1 MRLGLA
7 RLQDQAV
14 SNESAR
20 SLCEELANLGVTAD
34 PHSAQLD
41 DNSGLYQELRRTDIK
56 QHVYVK
62 MSNPCREVITLQ
74 LGHYANFVG
83 SHWWNL
89 QDASLCYDA
98 SPEETPSEIFS
109 DVLFRVGQ
117 THSGQT
123 TYTPRLIAFDL
134 KGSLNTLR
142 QEGCLYETSS
152 ESNSLA
158 WEGAVMT
165 HMEEPAQKNE
175 FLQDLELLDVRG
187 GKYMFPNSSLS
198 VPNTVNGQLEHGR
211 KAYNLESSVRVWSD
225 FLRVHLHPKTISI
238 VNQYSYEG
246 ECDRLEA
253 FGQGESLLK
262 ENSFLDDLEDK
273 LHFFVE
279 ECDYLQGFQVL
290 CDIQDGFSGLGSSVT
305 ELLHDEYGGRGIFTL
320 GLAPVSHPQSS
331 IVKDVYHLINSVLS
345 FVHLSNNSSSFCP
358 LSLRGGLE
366 RRPSPHTTF
375 PYLLY
380 DVSIASSWY
389 HSSAVLAT
397 VLDTLTL
404 PYRLHNGGCSMG
416 HLIDALV
423 FSGRKVLC
431 ASASVPFPMVSDKSL
446 PDTLVDFGETLPWR
460 PVSACG
466 ELRENRCFA
475 QSHYMLYHGQP
486 EGCVARRINPSDR
499 PAPCKELEFFFLA
512 VLKNATLG
520 AGAPGMS
527 VIDAA
532 TLGSLA
538 LLLCHQQPIFW
549 LHPSTGRVTRD
560 LNVAAEVCKPLDKV
574 NTLSANKHIAD
585 GCAQEAI
592 KGLDLGF
599 YPGHSDSLLSLSS
612 APIKASID
620 SMKITASSAKSS
632 SVNLSSPTDAP

>member
-1 MRLGLA
+1 
-7 RLQDQAV
+7 
-14 SNESAR
+14 
-20 SLCEELANLGVTAD
+20 
-34 PHSAQLD
+34 
-41 DNSGLYQELRRTDIK
+41 
-56 QHVYVK
+56 

-83 SHWWNL
+83 THWWNL
-89 QDASLCYDA
+89 QDASLCYDI

-109 DVLFRVGQ
+109 DVLFRQGQ

-165 HMEEPAQKNE
+165 HREELAQKNE
-175 FLQDLELLDVRG
+175 FLEDLELLDGQGLPKERLQI
-187 GKYMFPNSSLS
+187 KNRKESR
-198 VPNTVNGQLEHGR
+198 VPNTVNGQLEHSR

-331 IVKDVYHLINSVLS
+331 VVKDVYHLINSVLS
-345 FVHLSNNSSSFCP
+345 FVYLSNNSSSFCP

-380 DVSIASSWY
+380 DASSWY
-389 HSSAVLAT
+389 HSSAVLST

-416 HLIDALV
+416 QLTDALV

-475 QSHYMLYHGQP
+475 QSVCLRGISPHNMICNL
-486 EGCVARRINPSDR
+486 
-499 PAPCKELEFFFLA
+499 
-512 VLKNATLG
+512 
-520 AGAPGMS
+520 APGS
-527 VIDAA
+527 K
-532 TLGSLA
+532 
-538 LLLCHQQPIFW
+538 PISP
-549 LHPSTGRVTRD
+549 LHICTSGEDVLIEYVKSQYRG
-560 LNVAAEVCKPLDKV
+560 
-574 NTLSANKHIAD
+574 TLSAVNLIQSPCKLTAPFPQIFSPSVNKD
-585 GCAQEAI
+585 GFLQI
-592 KGLDLGF
+592 KSRPFGSTVNNIPVLTSVQTSPLLHHTLLHLYSSVKSLDLRRFNSFLSTGTELENLHEALQDLRTMAQNYKMNF
-599 YPGHSDSLLSLSS
+599 DIDISTEDDSD
-612 APIKASID
+612 
-620 SMKITASSAKSS
+620 
-632 SVNLSSPTDAP
+632 

>member
-1 MRLGLA
+1 
-7 RLQDQAV
+7 
-14 SNESAR
+14 
-20 SLCEELANLGVTAD
+20 
-34 PHSAQLD
+34 
-41 DNSGLYQELRRTDIK
+41 
-56 QHVYVK
+56 

-134 KGSLNTLR
+134 KDMEKPEMIFKNYNST
-142 QEGCLYETSS
+142 C
-152 ESNSLA
+152 ESNSYAYNSKKYELEDQDA
-158 WEGAVMT
+158 EDNFRRKLKFYFMNPCDKFKARGRKPWKLGLQILKIIIIT
-165 HMEEPAQKNE
+165 AQ
-175 FLQDLELLDVRG
+175 VRG

-279 ECDYLQGFQVL
+279 ECDYLQ
-290 CDIQDGFSGLGSSVT
+290 
-305 ELLHDEYGGRGIFTL
+305 
-320 GLAPVSHPQSS
+320 S

-380 DVSIASSWY
+380 DASSWY

-475 QSHYMLYHGQP
+475 QSVCLRGISPHNMICAVNLIQ
-486 EGCVARRINPSDR
+486 S
-499 PAPCKELEFFFLA
+499 PCKLTAPFPQIFSPSVNKDGFLQIKPRPFGSIKSLDLRRFNSFLSTGTELENLHE
-512 VLKNATLG
+512 
-520 AGAPGMS
+520 
-527 VIDAA
+527 
-532 TLGSLA
+532 A
-538 LLLCHQQPIFW
+538 LQDLRTMAQNYKMNFDLDI
-549 LHPSTGRVTRD
+549 STED
-560 LNVAAEVCKPLDKV
+560 D
-574 NTLSANKHIAD
+574 
-585 GCAQEAI
+585 
-592 KGLDLGF
+592 
-599 YPGHSDSLLSLSS
+599 SD
-612 APIKASID
+612 
-620 SMKITASSAKSS
+620 
-632 SVNLSSPTDAP
+632 